1 MAVTNN
7 TININ
12 LSKPSGFG
20 AFHPKVGID
29 SISLYPSADIAKSKQ
44 DPHINHPDEISVAT
58 NLQLGLN
65 QMMMPMEVVL
75 DLFVLLPIENNTYL
89 SVLFDDEIIEYLHV
103 GVVQCMNKDIH
114 QNISADYYK
123 YLNPVDGLVPK
134 ESTDTIKKYTEF
146 RAGGK
151 FFKFLPDVV
160 KTALEKENGS
170 QDFVDIGIQTDLPYE
185 KVTLGSGNVYYKI
198 PFKRKMMVPATA
210 GGINPDFLSYY
221 VFTYFDVDKLKNSL
235 DIGGTGYNINV
246 DLSGPLMKN
255 LTFGT
260 IDTDV
265 VISNGLLNDKT
276 YAYKYASTIPSGLS
290 QLEIQMI
297 SSAMADKAG
306 QWYWGPVHQMPNG
319 LWMTGESHN
328 AYNSYGTQTMS
339 LPLEKVAIPNAK
351 VKDFRQKAELESF
364 NFDFNQTSQYF
375 TNDQAILKLA
385 NNGDALTKF
394 LFSKKK
400 PNFFTEMYMS
410 RDVYGANRFMFG
422 INMPEIILS
431 NSMFGDMLLNL
442 ASNDLL
448 KYQSILAD
456 IKISSLKIFRKKT
469 KTAQVIQSDLTKT
482 TFSKQDFEE
491 MIVHSSDSSSNKLQQ
506 LTYNPALEQ
515 GVEDFYKPEVSATI
529 SELILESV
537 GTGTTGGIRTFSGVD
552 YSVGRK
558 MAGTYQY
565 RVELEIKDPSVEY
578 LKGKSNSLKNML
590 EGTQGWAEYMNDMS
604 KPSYSNPYTD
614 RFTVQAFKQFLQ
626 KYPQNYI
633 GLAVQKYIDVLYE
646 LGTKTTPDLND
657 QRLKYFNFLCS
668 ISSPNTGS
676 IDGVILFY
684 NLVNDLIQK
693 LDKIIA
699 SASGYVKLKQVSSA
713 VDPHVENNPNIVA
726 NTKPRT
732 FKISHTFKSLYN
744 AEIPS
749 GYGLDFLSPTL
760 GDNTAGNSFIPNG
773 LKVYTITDMQNRFDL
788 ETKKLFGDTV
798 EGIQGGTIQIKTENN
813 IGQGGNVLNPNDS
826 VVTTKFSFLSPSVI
840 NLPRQQPFFSLAE
853 SNNSN
858 PEKYA
863 ETFLDMYG
871 STQTS
876 PNAFDIGLRYIPQR
890 NTSAREQASIE
901 LSNTEKER
909 RYDLNRIFAEKGCTL
924 EIKTS
929 PPLDASPF
937 NILSGFFD
945 GGNNVAIDDLVAGN
959 VEEYILDTNIN
970 TNKMLSML
978 LYIDDFNLLPS
989 TDPAENIFGNSINS
1003 AAFYNVKSDQQGK
1016 TFKNEYA
1023 AATFNNPDPGPP
1035 PLVFAPNH
1043 IKALLLSFFDQ
1054 SITNDNIVKKL
1065 AEKNQ
1070 DPFKDA
1076 NAFPFI
1082 QLNYKTINRI
1092 EVFRGFKD
1100 GNLKDPI
1107 FTDMVAEDVLN
1118 TSGNNLILCR
1128 QKRYYNPT
1136 YGVVKSS
1143 NMDLPTFDEYFFL
1156 SKQQELAPASEAPPP
1171 VSTLPSARN
1180 PLTDAVKMRG
1190 RFFESAGPDLV
1201 MPEFIQSGLLE
1212 TPKIDN
1218 GLTDPVMRKGFSD
1231 EVKRSTLGRTVGQN
1245 MQRLKDKGLGYL
1257 LEGMDLGNK
1266 NSNTTAAG
1274 KNGIPVQ
1281 KSILMKNGI
1290 ADQSAPMGTPNPSG
1304 GGGTY

>member
-1 MAVTNN
+1 
-7 TININ
+7 
-12 LSKPSGFG
+12 
-20 AFHPKVGID
+20 
-29 SISLYPSADIAKSKQ
+29 
-44 DPHINHPDEISVAT
+44 
-58 NLQLGLN
+58 
-65 QMMMPMEVVL
+65 
-75 DLFVLLPIENNTYL
+75 
-89 SVLFDDEIIEYLHV
+89 
-103 GVVQCMNKDIH
+103 
-114 QNISADYYK
+114 
-123 YLNPVDGLVPK
+123 
-134 ESTDTIKKYTEF
+134 
-146 RAGGK
+146 
-151 FFKFLPDVV
+151 
-160 KTALEKENGS
+160 
-170 QDFVDIGIQTDLPYE
+170 
-185 KVTLGSGNVYYKI
+185 
-198 PFKRKMMVPATA
+198 
-210 GGINPDFLSYY
+210 
-221 VFTYFDVDKLKNSL
+221 
-235 DIGGTGYNINV
+235 
-246 DLSGPLMKN
+246 
-255 LTFGT
+255 
-260 IDTDV
+260 
-265 VISNGLLNDKT
+265 
-276 YAYKYASTIPSGLS
+276 
-290 QLEIQMI
+290 MI

-306 QWYWGPVHQMPNG
+306 QWYWGPAHQMPNG

-385 NNGDALTKF
+385 NNGDALTKL

-400 PNFFTEMYMS
+400 PNFFTEIYMS

-442 ASNDLL
+442 ASNDLS
-448 KYQSILAD
+448 KYQSFLKN
-456 IKISSLKIFRKKT
+456 IKISSFKIFRKKT
-469 KTAQVIQSDLTKT
+469 KTAQVIQSDLTRT

-506 LTYNPALEQ
+506 LLYDPVAEQ
-515 GVEDFYKPEVSATI
+515 GVEDFYKSQVSATI

-537 GTGTTGGIRTFSGVD
+537 DNDASTAGGIRTFSGVD

-565 RVELEIKDPSVEY
+565 RVEIEMQDPSVQY
-578 LKGKSNSLKNML
+578 LKGKSNSLKNIL

-726 NTKPRT
+726 NTKQRT
-732 FKISHTFKSLYN
+732 FKVSHTFKNLYN

-788 ETKKLFGDTV
+788 ETEKLFNVASDGDLS
-798 EGIQGGTIQIKTENN
+798 IQVGYGGTNDE
-813 IGQGGNVLNPNDS
+813 QGVILNPNDTS
-826 VVTTKFSFLSPSVI
+826 NGSKFSFLSPSVI
-840 NLPRQQPFFSLAE
+840 NLPRQQPFFSLGE
-853 SNNSN
+853 SRNNN

-871 STQTS
+871 STPTN
-876 PNAFDIGLRYIPQR
+876 PNAFDIGIGGQGYQPQG
-890 NTSAREQASIE
+890 NTAATQLDYLD
-901 LSNTEKER
+901 LSNTEKEK

-924 EIKTS
+924 EIKST
-929 PPLDASPF
+929 PPLDVSPF
-937 NILSGFFD
+937 NVLSGFFD
-945 GGNNVAIDDLVAGN
+945 ADNNVATDDLVAGN

-978 LYIDDFNLLPS
+978 LYIDDFRLLPLKGR
-989 TDPAENIFGNSINS
+989 EQKNSINS
-1003 AAFYNVKSDQQGK
+1003 LDFYNPVFITGGK
-1016 TFKNEYA
+1016 TFKDEAFAYGLLA
-1023 AATFNNPDPGPP
+1023 GLGGGTGGDGQVPDQA
-1035 PLVFAPNH
+1035 PLNAAPNH
-1043 IKALLLSFFDQ
+1043 IKALLLNT
-1054 SITNDNIVKKL
+1054 TNNFAVRDNIVKTFV
-1065 AEKNQ
+1065 EKGS
-1070 DPFKDA
+1070 DPFKDM

-1082 QLNYKTINRI
+1082 QLNYKIINRI
-1092 EVFRGFKD
+1092 EVFRGFKHK
-1100 GNLKDPI
+1100 NLQDPI
-1107 FTDMVAEDVLN
+1107 FTDMVAEDVSN

-1136 YGVVKSS
+1136 YGVVKSN

-1156 SKQQELAPASEAPPP
+1156 SKQQELAPAPEAPPP
-1171 VSTLPSARN
+1171 ASTLPSARN
-1180 PLTDAVKMRG
+1180 PLKDAVKMRG

-1201 MPEFIQSGLLE
+1201 MPEFLQSGLLE
-1212 TPKIDN
+1212 TPRIDD
-1218 GLTDPVMRKGFSD
+1218 GLTDPVMSKGFTD
-1231 EVKRSTLGRTVGQN
+1231 EVRRATLGRTVGEN
-1245 MQRLKDKGLGYL
+1245 MQRLANKGLGYL
-1257 LEGMDLGNK
+1257 MGGMLPDQMM
-1266 NSNTTAAG
+1266 SNVTAT
-1274 KNGIPVQ
+1274 KNGNPVQ
-1281 KSILMKNGI
+1281 KSIRMKDGI
-1290 ADQSAPMGTPNPSG
+1290 AEQLDQSAPVGSQQSNTNIPKPFEAPKPTG